1 MHMRRIR
8 MMVIIMDMQRRHIQ
22 RLKNFPREQRTQD
35 CMVISGGNFNE
46 GAEVLLLTRDLV
58 YTKGLLTLLT
68 HRETSEAPA
77 YFYRSCGRH
86 P

>member
-1 MHMRRIR
+1 MTDEKKKMTAQ
-8 MMVIIMDMQRRHIQ
+8 V
-22 RLKNFPREQRTQD
+22 
-35 CMVISGGNFNE
+35 S
-46 GAEVLLLTRDLV
+46 LLTLQKS

>member
-1 MHMRRIR
+1 MKSITEEMRFR
-8 MMVIIMDMQRRHIQ
+8 Q
-22 RLKNFPREQRTQD
+22 RLCEYALKHGVTKAARRYHTYRQFVYIRTLQK
-35 CMVISGGNFNE
+35 S
-46 GAEVLLLTRDLV
+46 

>member
-1 MHMRRIR
+1 MELL
-8 MMVIIMDMQRRHIQ
+8 QA
-22 RLKNFPREQRTQD
+22 LKYALD
-35 CMVISGGNFNE
+35 GD
-46 GAEVLLLTRDLV
+46 AVLLLTLQKS

>member
-1 MHMRRIR
+1 MIMNTVNIDVFKHKSIVAVIR
-8 MMVIIMDMQRRHIQ
+8 ANGQLSIRP
-22 RLKNFPREQRTQD
+22 L
-35 CMVISGGNFNE
+35 
-46 GAEVLLLTRDLV
+46 VLTLQKS

>member
-1 MHMRRIR
+1 MKKIWKSKGTIIGLAAVCILIVGTCLIVR
-8 MMVIIMDMQRRHIQ
+8 M
-22 RLKNFPREQRTQD
+22 
-35 CMVISGGNFNE
+35 
-46 GAEVLLLTRDLV
+46 LTLQKS